1 MQTDI
6 EIYTL
11 SCPKEKIISWLESV
25 FTLKNKSTLS
35 KLATKVTGDLN
46 GHEIE
51 VTILEK
57 AAGKAFTS
65 IWFDSDKTPW
75 ENDADCAKQAFSFLE
90 CEIRCNFEGWEE
102 EKTDQDLDQWWR
114 INEQG
119 EGPFIWK

>member
-11 SCPKEKIISWLESV
+11 SCPTERILGWLESICTV
-25 FTLKNKSTLS
+25 TDKNNQS
-35 KLATKVTGDLN
+35 KLCTKIIGIF
-46 GHEIE
+46 GEHEITI
-51 VTILEK
+51 TILEQ

-75 ENDADCAKQAFSFLE
+75 ENDAHCAKQAFAYLN
-90 CEIRCNFEGWEE
+90 CEIRCNLQGWEE
-102 EKTDQDLDQWWR
+102 GADQDPDQWWR
-114 INEQG
+114 INTQG